1 MARGILGRK
10 RAKLTSSCKWK
21 TGGKGKAAGT
31 VARHDCIVV
40 CSVAAATSVQIRV
53 TALLSVSPDGCSPG
67 LPRLH

>member
-1 MARGILGRK
+1 MVRGILGRK

-40 CSVAAATSVQIRV
+40 CSVAAATSVQI
-53 TALLSVSPDGCSPG
+53 
-67 LPRLH
+67 